1 MPEDKNG
8 SIHNDFPINS
18 NIMLKSSPVPPRP
31 PNVGEIKPL
40 MTPKSALSF
49 QISLEKP
56 SFKAR

>member
-18 NIMLKSSPVPPRP
+18 NIMLISSPVPPRP

-49 QISLEKP
+49 QI
-56 SFKAR
+56 